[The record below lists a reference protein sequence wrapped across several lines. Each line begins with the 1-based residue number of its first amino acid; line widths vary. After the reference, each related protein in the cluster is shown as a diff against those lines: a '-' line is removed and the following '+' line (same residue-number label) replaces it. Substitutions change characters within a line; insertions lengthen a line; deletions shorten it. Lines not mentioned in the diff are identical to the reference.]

1 MKRILTLAA
10 IVAMMIG
17 CIGTQ
22 QETTPA
28 AEDTAPG
35 FTLSDE
41 MTEVKVGEDGSLLVL
56 RNRETGHNYAAGAG
70 MWRLFY
76 NTHEEKEMQSGNHVV
91 FLPRYGDEDED
102 DDEFDLRLGSNGCDD
117 DE

>member
-17 CIGTQ
+17 CTGTRK
-22 QETTPA
+22 ETVPV

-41 MTEVKVGEDGSLLVL
+41 MTEVKVGEDGSLLS
-56 RNRETGHNYAAGAG
+56 RI
-70 MWRLFY
+70 
-76 NTHEEKEMQSGNHVV
+76 
-91 FLPRYGDEDED
+91 
-102 DDEFDLRLGSNGCDD
+102 
-117 DE
+117 